1 MEGALATPSGEER
14 ESMSASHVKPAIA
27 RGGEKSTEGLGGG
40 ELDVPARIK
49 EILAAVKLLAAEY
62 YRLTGKPLGVTGEV
76 AEYVATEHLG
86 LALVPPRPPGYDAL
100 RHTPAGP
107 QRIQIKGRAYDPAA
121 RSSQRIGT
129 IKQDGPCDVVM
140 LVLLNNATLDPVEIW
155 EAPFPAVVARL
166 VEPGSKSRNE
176 RGALS
181 VSDFKRLGR
190 RVWSAASG
198 REQVLYFAYGSNM
211 DPEQIKA
218 RCPDAELIGIGVLA
232 DHALCFPR
240 RSNNRNCGV
249 SSVAHVVGRETWGV
263 VFHLTPKDL
272 AALDANEGFRS
283 DREAHLNGY
292 NRVPVVVRV
301 GDVPTEMITYV
312 AVEQKAPPLPNAA
325 YLKHICEGAR
335 HHGLPAAYL
344 EYLDSIQH
352 G

>member
-1 MEGALATPSGEER
+1 MGASDIEPATDRSGVASIATLAGS
-14 ESMSASHVKPAIA
+14 
-27 RGGEKSTEGLGGG
+27 

-49 EILAAVKLLAAEY
+49 EVLAAVKPLAAEY
-62 YRLTGKPLGVTGEV
+62 YRLTSKPLGVTGEV
-76 AEYVATEHLG
+76 AEYVAAELLG
-86 LALVPPRPPGYDAL
+86 LKLVPPRTAGYDAL
-100 RHTPAGP
+100 RDTLAGP

-155 EAPFPAVVARL
+155 EAAFPAVVARL
-166 VEPGSKSRNE
+166 IEPGSKSRNE

-190 RVWSAASG
+190 RAWSATGG
-198 REQVLYFAYGSNM
+198 RQQVLYFAYGSNM

-218 RCPDAELIGIGVLA
+218 RCPDAELVGIGVLP

-240 RSNNRNCGV
+240 RSNKRNCGV
-249 SSVAHVVGRETWGV
+249 SSVAPVAGRETWGV
-263 VFHLTPKDL
+263 VFRLTPKDL

-283 DREAHLNGY
+283 DRDASLNSY
-292 NRVPVVVRV
+292 NRVSVVVRV
-301 GDVPTEMITYV
+301 DDVPTEMMTYV
-312 AVEQKAPPLPNAA
+312 AVGQDSPPLPNAA
-325 YLKHICEGAR
+325 YLKHIREGAG

-344 EYLDSIQH
+344 EYLDSIEH